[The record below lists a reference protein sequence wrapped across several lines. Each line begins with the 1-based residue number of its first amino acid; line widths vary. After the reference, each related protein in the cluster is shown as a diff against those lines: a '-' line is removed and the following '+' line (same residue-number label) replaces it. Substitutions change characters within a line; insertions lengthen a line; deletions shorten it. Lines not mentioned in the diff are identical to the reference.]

1 MILICLNTRINIIM
15 GTGNEKLIQ
24 LNAEES
30 HITIL
35 KKDFLLR
42 RKRTVPSFEERC
54 HLDNLFGLSVLAI
67 SPSDD
72 YLKFFS

>member
-35 KKDFLLR
+35 K
-42 RKRTVPSFEERC
+42 
-54 HLDNLFGLSVLAI
+54 
-67 SPSDD
+67 
-72 YLKFFS
+72 